1 VRRPAL
7 VRPLS
12 LADLPGCEALSRA
25 IGWPW
30 EAPKWALLLSKG
42 TGFAVDAPDG
52 GLAGTVVLNRFADK
66 AASVGLLGVVPAWGR
81 KGLGRALM
89 ARALEAAGN
98 VPVFLYATEP
108 GRALYAQLGFQV
120 VGGSVRLVGPRLHP
134 GASPPLGARRLRRME
149 AADLSAA
156 AALDAVAFGAPRPQ
170 YLEGLFRMKD
180 EARVAED
187 GQGLVGYGLSWTIGT
202 RRTVGPIVA
211 PDVDVATAI
220 LADLCLAPSGTLR
233 VDIPSECPELAGWAT
248 RLGLRP
254 ERAAPLMVRNAERLP
269 GRREWLYALAM
280 PGLG

>member
-1 VRRPAL
+1 MRRPAL

-42 TGFAVDAPDG
+42 AGFAVDAPDG

-66 AASVGLLGVVPAWGR
+66 AASIGLLGVVPAWGR

-89 ARALEAAGN
+89 ARALETAGN
-98 VPVFLYATEP
+98 VPVFLYATEQ
-108 GRALYAQLGFQV
+108 GRRLYARLGFHV
-120 VGGSVRLVGPRLHP
+120 VGGSARLLGPRLHP
-134 GASPPLGARRLRRME
+134 AERPPLGARRLRRMQH
-149 AADLSAA
+149 ADLAA
-156 AALDAVAFGAPRPQ
+156 VAALDAVAFGAPRPE
-170 YLEGLFRMKD
+170 YLEALFRMND

-187 GQGLVGYGLSWTIGT
+187 GQGVVGYGISWTIGT

-211 PDVDVATAI
+211 PDVGLATAI
-220 LADLCLAPSGTLR
+220 LADLCLAPAGTLR
-233 VDIPSECPELAGWAT
+233 VDIPSEFPHLVSWAT

-254 ERAAPLMVRNAERLP
+254 EPAAPLMLRNAERPP